1 MGANIVLCPYI
12 CIFAPAMRIFL
23 IIVGSVSLVLGI
35 VGIFVPMLPTTPFL
49 LLSAAAWVK
58 ASPNLYAWL
67 INHRIFGEYIRNYR
81 EHRAIPLRAKII
93 SVSLVWLTIGY
104 CIFAVV
110 DEWWWAQ
117 VLMALLATAISWH
130 ILSFKTLKKS

>member
-1 MGANIVLCPYI
+1 
-12 CIFAPAMRIFL
+12 MRIFL

-35 VGIFVPMLPTTPFL
+35 LGTFLPMLPTTPFL

-58 ASPNLYAWL
+58 ASPSLYEWL
-67 INHRIFGEYIRNYR
+67 INHRVFGKYIRNFR
-81 EHRAIPLRAKII
+81 EYRAIPLRVKII

-130 ILSFKTLKKS
+130 ILSFKTLKKKN

>member
-1 MGANIVLCPYI
+1 
-12 CIFAPAMRIFL
+12 MRIFL
-23 IIVGSVSLVLGI
+23 IIVGSVSLVLG
-35 VGIFVPMLPTTPFL
+35 VLGIFLPMLPTTPFL

-58 ASPNLYAWL
+58 ASPSLYEWL
-67 INHRIFGEYIRNYR
+67 INHRVFGEYIRNFR
-81 EHRAIPLRAKII
+81 EYRAIPLRVKII

-130 ILSFKTLKKS
+130 ILSFATLKKK